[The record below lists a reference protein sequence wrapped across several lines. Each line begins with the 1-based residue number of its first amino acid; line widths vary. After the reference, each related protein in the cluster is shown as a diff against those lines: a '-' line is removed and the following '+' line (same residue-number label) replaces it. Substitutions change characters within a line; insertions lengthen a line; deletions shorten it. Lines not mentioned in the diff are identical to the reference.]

1 MLDLILISGEIDLGI
16 IFAGATNIGQKR
28 KSNQDAICLDSS
40 QMLYAVADG
49 MGGHNG
55 GDIASKITVDS
66 LPAFVQENSH
76 LPPEECLEN
85 SIHQVNQAVY
95 QKSLEVPE
103 LKGMGTT
110 ITSVL
115 FRENKV
121 YVGNVGDSRTYL
133 INNYK
138 LYQLSKDH
146 SLVQE
151 KLNMGLYDRVTAS
164 RDPQKNVLVR
174 TVGFEENIKVD
185 IFNYSISNNDL
196 FLLCS
201 DGLYGMVS
209 ERDIMH
215 LVHEKLPEL
224 SAVTEES
231 LEELVDALIKLA
243 NQNGGNDNVSVIVAM
258 AKN

>member
-1 MLDLILISGEIDLGI
+1 MGI

-28 KSNQDAICLDSS
+28 KSNQDAICLDSA

-55 GDIASKITVDS
+55 GDIASKITVDT
-66 LPAFVQENSH
+66 LPAFIEKNNH
-76 LPPEECLEN
+76 LKPEECLEK
-85 SIHQVNQAVY
+85 SIHQVNDEIY
-95 QKSLEVPE
+95 KKSLEIPE

-110 ITSVL
+110 ITSIY
-115 FRENKV
+115 FKENKV

-133 INNYK
+133 INNSK
-138 LYQLSKDH
+138 LYQLSRDH

-151 KLNMGLYDRVTAS
+151 KLNMGIYDRLSAS

-174 TVGFEENIKVD
+174 TVGFEKNITVD
-185 IFNYSISNNDL
+185 VFNYSISNNDL

-209 ERDIMH
+209 ERDMMH
-215 LVHEKLPEL
+215 LVQQIVPDVNI
-224 SAVTEES
+224 ATEEA
-231 LEELVDALIKLA
+231 LEELVSELIKLA
-243 NQNGGNDNVSVIVAM
+243 NQNGGTDNVSVIVAM